1 MMKVS
6 LKNIAETLKVPF
18 DMVQWNPLLFG
29 NAVKMLNI
37 PIESKKVMLGVL
49 AKHAL
54 ADRTWYNM
62 DK

>member
-37 PIESKKVMLGVL
+37 PIESKKG
-49 AKHAL
+49 HARC
-54 ADRTWYNM
+54 AG
-62 DK
+62 KACVS